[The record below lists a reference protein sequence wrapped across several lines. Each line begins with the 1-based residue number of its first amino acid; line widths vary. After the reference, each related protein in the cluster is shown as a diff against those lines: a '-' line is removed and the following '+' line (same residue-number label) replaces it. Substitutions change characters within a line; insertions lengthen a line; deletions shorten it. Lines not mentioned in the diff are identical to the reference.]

1 MQYLVTLL
9 CKAVPVSLMGQ
20 TAQTRVWSNS
30 PVAAA
35 LASLM
40 CHLQHFLHSQQ
51 LFSGLSNG
59 FALTCLHTVNLLP
72 VWENHWFHSCRHQR
86 RVIFPNTIYC
96 VTPIVKQKFHENMHL
111 AEVKFTVVTPCSCY
125 SVSQLQLCNIYA
137 QSCMSSAGWLFFT
150 YILKCIVVF
159 FISELIYKYF
169 LSHEKKTRLI

>member
-1 MQYLVTLL
+1 MQSLVTLF
-9 CKAVPVSLMGQ
+9 CKTIVTDGSNN
-20 TAQTRVWSNS
+20 TAQTRVWPNS

-35 LASLM
+35 SASLM

-72 VWENHWFHSCRHQR
+72 VWENHWFHSCGHQR

-96 VTPIVKQKFHENMHL
+96 VTTIVKQKFHMRACTF

-125 SVSQLQLCNIYA
+125 SVPQLQLCNIYA

-150 YILKCIVVF
+150 YMLKCIVVF
-159 FISELIYKYF
+159 FIIWTNL
-169 LSHEKKTRLI
+169 